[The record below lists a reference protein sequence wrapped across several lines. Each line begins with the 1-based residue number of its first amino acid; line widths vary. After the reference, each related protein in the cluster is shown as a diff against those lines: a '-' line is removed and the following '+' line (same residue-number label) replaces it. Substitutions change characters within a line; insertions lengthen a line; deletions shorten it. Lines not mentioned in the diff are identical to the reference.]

1 MYKKVMGALG
11 IILLLVAGIS
21 FYDYQQS
28 GQAVDLS
35 TLSSDNKET
44 ASERQVAV
52 YVTGEV
58 AKPGVVYVPWEG
70 RVGDAINQCG
80 GLLPTADSSQVNMA
94 ATVKDG
100 MEIRV
105 KGKAIS
111 KDGNTGSQ
119 GNHSGVE
126 SSVASRASKT
136 SSPEQGKNAS
146 GEIVNINT
154 ANVEEL
160 KKLKG
165 IGPAM
170 AQRIVD
176 YREANGSFQA
186 PEDIMQYID
195 LASDEK
201 GGLSIR
207 ASLDNS
213 RIWIVPEETKITV
226 YVPSLEAL
234 SVSGSGDVRCR
245 RFENPGE
252 LALTISGSTDLKFD
266 FLSATGLSVSAAG
279 SCDLEFGI
287 LQAKTADM
295 ALSGSGDIEVSD
307 LQVNAVSASVA
318 GSGDLELRGHAES
331 AKFSV
336 AGSGDIN
343 AAKLKC
349 PATSV
354 SVKGSGEIK
363 YQDKDGNVLRTE
375 K

>member
-1 MYKKVMGALG
+1 MIMKQ
-11 IILLLVAGIS
+11 ISILLKVRKLSNLLRASVNFRVIPHSKAVNPTHFLFTRYPHPKSLPSGKGLTFALAGS
-21 FYDYQQS
+21 KS
-28 GQAVDLS
+28 GVSHLRNLS
-35 TLSSDNKET
+35 ILSICALALTLTSSCAIRLDKKKWMDE
-44 ASERQVAV
+44 AIFRQRNRVEFSGE
-52 YVTGEV
+52 YVTKDTVV
-58 AKPGVVYVPWEG
+58 APF
-70 RVGDAINQCG
+70 RNLCLQ
-80 GLLPTADSSQVNMA
+80 
-94 ATVKDG
+94 
-100 MEIRV
+100 
-105 KGKAIS
+105 
-111 KDGNTGSQ
+111 
-119 GNHSGVE
+119 
-126 SSVASRASKT
+126 T
-136 SSPEQGKNAS
+136 SFSDY
-146 GEIVNINT
+146 EIVQSDTYKVSI
-154 ANVEEL
+154 
-160 KKLKG
+160 
-165 IGPAM
+165 
-170 AQRIVD
+170 
-176 YREANGSFQA
+176 YA
-186 PEDIMQYID
+186 PEDFMQYID
-195 LASDEK
+195 LTSDEK

-295 ALSGSGDIEVSD
+295 ALAGSGDIEVSD

-318 GSGDLELRGHAES
+318 GSGDVEFRGHAES

>member
-1 MYKKVMGALG
+1 MPMYKKVMGALG

-35 TLSSDNKET
+35 TLSSDTGEKET
-44 ASERQVAV
+44 VGERQVAV

-111 KDGNTGSQ
+111 KDGNMG
-119 GNHSGVE
+119 
-126 SSVASRASKT
+126 SSVNQSSVEGSVAGKVSKT
-136 SSPEQGKNAS
+136 SSSEQGKNTS

-154 ANVEEL
+154 ADVEGL

-170 AQRIVD
+170 AQRIID

-186 PEDIMQYID
+186 PEDIMQV
-195 LASDEK
+195 K
-201 GGLSIR
+201 GIG
-207 ASLDNS
+207 
-213 RIWIVPEETKITV
+213 K
-226 YVPSLEAL
+226 
-234 SVSGSGDVRCR
+234 
-245 RFENPGE
+245 
-252 LALTISGSTDLKFD
+252 
-266 FLSATGLSVSAAG
+266 
-279 SCDLEFGI
+279 
-287 LQAKTADM
+287 AKY
-295 ALSGSGDIEVSD
+295 
-307 LQVNAVSASVA
+307 
-318 GSGDLELRGHAES
+318 
-331 AKFSV
+331 
-336 AGSGDIN
+336 
-343 AAKLKC
+343 AKLKEQI
-349 PATSV
+349 A
-354 SVKGSGEIK
+354 I
-363 YQDKDGNVLRTE
+363 
-375 K
+375 

>member
-1 MYKKVMGALG
+1 MPMYKKVMGALG

-35 TLSSDNKET
+35 TLSSDTGEKET
-44 ASERQVAV
+44 VGESQVAV

-126 SSVASRASKT
+126 SSVVSRVSKT

-160 KKLKG
+160 KKLRG

-170 AQRIVD
+170 AQRIID

-186 PEDIMQYID
+186 PEDIMQV
-195 LASDEK
+195 K
-201 GGLSIR
+201 GIG
-207 ASLDNS
+207 
-213 RIWIVPEETKITV
+213 K
-226 YVPSLEAL
+226 
-234 SVSGSGDVRCR
+234 
-245 RFENPGE
+245 
-252 LALTISGSTDLKFD
+252 
-266 FLSATGLSVSAAG
+266 
-279 SCDLEFGI
+279 
-287 LQAKTADM
+287 AKY
-295 ALSGSGDIEVSD
+295 
-307 LQVNAVSASVA
+307 
-318 GSGDLELRGHAES
+318 
-331 AKFSV
+331 
-336 AGSGDIN
+336 
-343 AAKLKC
+343 AKLKEQI
-349 PATSV
+349 A
-354 SVKGSGEIK
+354 I
-363 YQDKDGNVLRTE
+363 
-375 K
+375 

>member
-1 MYKKVMGALG
+1 MLMYKKVMGALG

-35 TLSSDNKET
+35 TLSSGNEERDT
-44 ASERQVAV
+44 ASERHVAV

-111 KDGNTGSQ
+111 KDGNVGSQ
-119 GNHSGVE
+119 GNN
-126 SSVASRASKT
+126 SSVEGNAASRASKT

-146 GEIVNINT
+146 GEMVNINT
-154 ANVEEL
+154 ADVEGL

-170 AQRIVD
+170 AQRIID

-186 PEDIMQYID
+186 PEDIMQV
-195 LASDEK
+195 K
-201 GGLSIR
+201 GIGK
-207 ASLDNS
+207 
-213 RIWIVPEETKITV
+213 VK
-226 YVPSLEAL
+226 Y
-234 SVSGSGDVRCR
+234 
-245 RFENPGE
+245 
-252 LALTISGSTDLKFD
+252 
-266 FLSATGLSVSAAG
+266 
-279 SCDLEFGI
+279 
-287 LQAKTADM
+287 
-295 ALSGSGDIEVSD
+295 
-307 LQVNAVSASVA
+307 
-318 GSGDLELRGHAES
+318 
-331 AKFSV
+331 
-336 AGSGDIN
+336 
-343 AAKLKC
+343 AKLKEQI
-349 PATSV
+349 A
-354 SVKGSGEIK
+354 I
-363 YQDKDGNVLRTE
+363 
-375 K
+375 